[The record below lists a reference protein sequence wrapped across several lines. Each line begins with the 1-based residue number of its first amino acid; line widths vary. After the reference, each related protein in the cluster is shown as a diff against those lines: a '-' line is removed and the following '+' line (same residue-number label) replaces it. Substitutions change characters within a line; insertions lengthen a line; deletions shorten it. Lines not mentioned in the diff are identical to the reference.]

1 MFQDHLWT
9 FPDSSL
15 ELAIPL
21 RSLVPFSREWY
32 LEIIIWEFN
41 VLICYKLVSAASSA
55 QQTELGNMCLSGL
68 LQPSTYIYMKNR
80 CIYTQPTII
89 IQYQGYIL
97 VFPFY
102 RVVTLFP
109 NSEKPAFHY
118 LLFFSFAQAQNTE
131 KVVSELL
138 TIPLQ
143 NTTYLLQLNVHL
155 Q

>member
-32 LEIIIWEFN
+32 LEIIIWEFD
-41 VLICYKLVSAASSA
+41 VLICYKLVSCQFCSA
-55 QQTELGNMCLSGL
+55 DRTRKYMSQFGF

-80 CIYTQPTII
+80 CIYTKPTII

-102 RVVTLFP
+102 RVITLSPTVRSLPSIIFIFFFHLL
-109 NSEKPAFHY
+109 KPRIQKR
-118 LLFFSFAQAQNTE
+118 LF
-131 KVVSELL
+131 
-138 TIPLQ
+138 
-143 NTTYLLQLNVHL
+143 LNC
-155 Q
+155 